1 MILTRLLLENTIW
14 KLFTDRL
21 RYFICVL
28 FIPFTFIL
36 DLILIIPEIIAL
48 FLYHK
53 IEEGEVDDE

>member
-1 MILTRLLLENTIW
+1 MILTRLLLESTIY

-36 DLILIIPEIIAL
+36 DIILIIPEIISL
-48 FLYHK
+48 ILYK
-53 IEEGEVDDE
+53 IIEGDK